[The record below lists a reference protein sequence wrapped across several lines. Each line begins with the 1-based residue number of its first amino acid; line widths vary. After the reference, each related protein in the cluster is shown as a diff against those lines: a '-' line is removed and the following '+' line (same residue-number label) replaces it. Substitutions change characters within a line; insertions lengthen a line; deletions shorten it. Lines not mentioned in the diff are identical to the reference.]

1 MLNKK
6 AQIRMLEAFLAVL
19 VIFSASI
26 ISIRFSPPTNFDD
39 EKTLSTLGM
48 QALIELDSNGTLG
61 KLIDERNWTAI
72 TGDLKILLPVGVSFN
87 VTVYDDVSHQINDFT
102 IGNGLKG
109 QKVVSVE
116 YPCASQSSECC
127 FYLVRLQLAFVG

>member
-1 MLNKK
+1 MFNKK
-6 AQIRMLEAFLAVL
+6 GQIRTLEAFLAVL

-26 ISIRFSPPTNFDD
+26 ISITFSPATSFEN
-39 EKTLSTLGM
+39 EKLLSTSGM
-48 QALIELDSNGTLG
+48 QALIELDNNGILG

-72 TGDLKILLPVGVSFN
+72 TENLKILLPVGVSYN
-87 VTVYDDVSHQINDFT
+87 VTVYDEAMHQINDFT

-116 YPCASQSSECC
+116 YPCASQSSECH
-127 FYLVRLQLAFVG
+127 FYLVRLQLAFAG

>member
-1 MLNKK
+1 MFNKK

-26 ISIRFSPPTNFDD
+26 ISIKFSPPTNFDN
-39 EKTLSTLGM
+39 EKMLSTLGM
-48 QALIELDSNGTLG
+48 QALIELDINGTLG
-61 KLIDERNWTAI
+61 KLIDERNWTAV
-72 TGDLKILLPVGVSFN
+72 TEDLEILLPVGVSFN
-87 VTVYDDVSHQINDFT
+87 VTVYDDAMHQINDFT

-116 YPCASQSSECC
+116 YPCVSQSSECR
-127 FYLVRLQLAFVG
+127 FYLVRLQLAFAG